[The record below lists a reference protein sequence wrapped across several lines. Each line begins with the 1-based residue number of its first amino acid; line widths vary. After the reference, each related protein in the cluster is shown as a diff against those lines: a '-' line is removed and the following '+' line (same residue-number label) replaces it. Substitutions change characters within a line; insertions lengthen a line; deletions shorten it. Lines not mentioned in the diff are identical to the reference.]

1 MQIVT
6 IKKSIE
12 ISAPPEKV
20 YEVLV
25 NDKYLPVWYE
35 AFSKGSRAETDWKV
49 GSKAVFTDDG
59 LSGLVGRIV
68 VNDPG
73 KEISIEYLGVLTGG
87 KEDYE
92 SEMAK
97 NFKGARETYRLSGQ
111 NGTTRLD
118 VECDMGEDYAD
129 HMSAMWDKALQK
141 IRELSENELVE
152 S

>member
-20 YEVLV
+20 YDVLLS
-25 NDKYLPVWYE
+25 DKYISIWYE
-35 AFSKGSRAETDWKV
+35 AFSKGSRAETDWKA

-59 LSGLVGRIV
+59 LSGLVGKVI
-68 VNDPG
+68 VNDPN
-73 KEISIEYLGVLTGG
+73 KEISIEYNGLLANG

-97 NFKGARETYRLSGQ
+97 SFKGARETYRLSGE
-111 NGTTRLD
+111 NGRTRLNI
-118 VECDMGEDYAD
+118 ECDMGDEYAD
-129 HMSAMWDKALQK
+129 QMSAMWENALQK
-141 IRELSENELVE
+141 IRQLSENGLVN